1 MYDANTDGYTTI
13 AFPIDFRIDISTDGT
28 TFTTVAEYKGGITDT
43 EPLTITFTPTK
54 GRYVRVYCTKLQQHP
69 GALNAYMVQFSE
81 IEVFAYMD
89 ELTGAKS
96 TLQKAITE
104 AKLIDLNFYVNS
116 SRILLKRPFLKQN
129 KYSAHRRQS
138 GSPSN
143 AVAELND
150 AISKMIAIPLGDNI
164 ALGKP
169 VTATSD
175 YVAPEGIF
183 KASYLTD
190 GKNPFNLVP
199 YQTHNGWSINVYDD
213 IKRDTPVDIIIDL
226 EQLETIASI
235 MLQPANY
242 DAKFYPTS
250 YQIMTSP
257 DGNNYQIVA
266 VVENIEGVKPGDVLR
281 YKVDNVLA
289 RYIKIHITLHRPY
302 TAGTPAY
309 ISQFEKLKSI
319 VVGYTELI
327 QTQQPTTAP
336 ILSFG

>member
-1 MYDANTDGYTTI
+1 MN
-13 AFPIDFRIDISTDGT
+13 R
-28 TFTTVAEYKGGITDT
+28 
-43 EPLTITFTPTK
+43 
-54 GRYVRVYCTKLQQHP
+54 
-69 GALNAYMVQFSE
+69 
-81 IEVFAYMD
+81 
-89 ELTGAKS
+89 
-96 TLQKAITE
+96 
-104 AKLIDLNFYVNS
+104 
-116 SRILLKRPFLKQN
+116 SRIILNEAISEAEQVLSTQSDNLEALL
-129 KYSAHRRQS
+129 
-138 GSPSN
+138 N

-226 EQLETIASI
+226 EQLETIAAI

-242 DAKFYPTS
+242 DAKFYPAS

-266 VVENIEGVKPGDVLR
+266 VVENIEGVKPGDVLG

-289 RYIKIHITLHRPY
+289 RYVKIHITLHSPY

-309 ISQFEKLKSI
+309 ISQFGEIEVYSA
-319 VVGYTELI
+319 VEYTEPD
-327 QTQQPTTAP
+327 TNPTTSDSTNPFIWALLVFG
-336 ILSFG
+336 ISCMLSLRNLKKRLQII